1 VPIPDISG
9 REARQSLKARSFTE
23 SVIREMTR
31 LNLALHGPEK
41 AVNFAQGFPDFDPDP
56 RILDAAARALRDGYN
71 QYATTWGA
79 PALRQAIA
87 RKQSAAW
94 GRPVDADGEVTVSCG
109 ATEAMIAA
117 MLAAVDPGDE
127 VIVFEPFY
135 ENYGPDCVLS
145 GAVPR
150 YVTLRPPVWAFDPDE
165 LRRAFNSR
173 TRAIVVNTPHNPTGK
188 VFSREELELVASLCI
203 EHDAIAI
210 TDEIYEHLVYRGRH
224 VSVATMPDMA
234 ARTITISGASKT
246 YSVTGWRVGWLIA
259 PPELTAGIRKVHD
272 FLTVGAAHPLQIA
285 IAHALELPASFYVEL
300 LGDYQERRDAI
311 IAGLRECGFEAEAPD
326 GAYYVMAGI
335 DAFGAGDDV
344 EFARRLIEDCAVA
357 TVPASSFYHDP
368 ALGRGH
374 VRFSFPKKIATI
386 ERGLEA
392 LRGLRRAAS

>member
-1 VPIPDISG
+1 
-9 REARQSLKARSFTE
+9 
-23 SVIREMTR
+23 M
-31 LNLALHGPEK
+31 
-41 AVNFAQGFPDFDPDP
+41 
-56 RILDAAARALRDGYN
+56 
-71 QYATTWGA
+71 
-79 PALRQAIA
+79 LRQAVA

-94 GRPVDADGEVTVSCG
+94 GRPVDADAEITVSCG

-150 YVTLRPPVWAFDPDE
+150 FVTLRPPDWSFDPDQ
-165 LRRAFNSR
+165 LRAAFNVK
-173 TRAIVVNTPHNPTGK
+173 TRAIVVNTPHNPSGK
-188 VFSREELELVASLCI
+188 VFSREELEMIAALCI

-224 VSVATMPDMA
+224 VSMATLPGMA
-234 ARTITISGASKT
+234 ERTITISGASKT
-246 YSVTGWRVGWLIA
+246 YSVTGWRIGWLIA
-259 PPELTAGIRKVHD
+259 PAALTAGIRKVHD
-272 FLTVGAAHPLQIA
+272 FLTVGAAHPLQVA
-285 IAHALELPASFYVEL
+285 IAHALELPASFYTEL

-311 IAGLRECGFEAEAPD
+311 VAGLQECGFEAEPPD

-335 DAFGAGDDV
+335 SGFGATDDV
-344 EFARRLIEDCAVA
+344 AFARRLIEECAVA

-374 VRFSFPKKIATI
+374 VRFSFPKKITTI
-386 ERGLEA
+386 ERGLAA
-392 LRGLRRAAS
+392 LRALAGS